1 MLQFNDRYLS
11 SYYCKTY
18 PWGNW
23 LWRWNYF
30 SYHVLLPSGCLQP
43 CNPFFVTCICIPFF
57 HYFIIKK
64 IFQKICHSI
73 CTIYIMWLQYLYSNS
88 VFYRRISIMKT
99 FLKDQCEFLS
109 TASFTIEA
117 AVIFPL
123 ILFILFSLLHLTFTL
138 HDAAVAKAV
147 SYRSLISQSTQK
159 QPLYHSAGNS
169 SDYFFILNTSSFS
182 SFYSEK
188 GDSYATSPLYRVPV
202 YFSKDHP
209 CSSLWQYKALNRK

>member
-1 MLQFNDRYLS
+1 
-11 SYYCKTY
+11 
-18 PWGNW
+18 
-23 LWRWNYF
+23 
-30 SYHVLLPSGCLQP
+30 
-43 CNPFFVTCICIPFF
+43 
-57 HYFIIKK
+57 
-64 IFQKICHSI
+64 
-73 CTIYIMWLQYLYSNS
+73 
-88 VFYRRISIMKT
+88 MKT
-99 FLKDQCEFLS
+99 FLKDQCKFLS

-147 SYRSLISQSTQK
+147 SYRSLINQSTQM